1 MSQQKEIIYEKR
13 IISEYLDLVPLIE
26 ESLYDLYLPIP
37 IKLDYIKWAREYNF
51 NINSN
56 VTISHDKYIN

>member
-1 MSQQKEIIYEKR
+1 MSQKKGNYIWKAYHFW
-13 IISEYLDLVPLIE
+13 ISGLGNE

-56 VTISHDKYIN
+56 VTISHEKDLK